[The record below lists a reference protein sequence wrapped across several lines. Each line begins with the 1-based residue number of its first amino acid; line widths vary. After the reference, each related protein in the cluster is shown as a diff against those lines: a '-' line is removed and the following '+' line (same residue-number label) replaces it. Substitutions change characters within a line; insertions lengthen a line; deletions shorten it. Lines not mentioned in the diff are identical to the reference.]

1 MARAVEPPRGH
12 FESESATISDVPSE
26 IIGPSGAGQSAPAPV
41 DRRARKRI
49 ERRERLLDLAAD
61 LVDRDGLDGVTMA
74 ALAESADYAPAS
86 LYTYFSSR
94 SALLAA
100 LQQRALATLARVAR
114 EHVTACDDALVHH
127 VESTPAALALA
138 RLWAFSD
145 LFLAAPQRHPRE
157 FRLQQDLLVDADA
170 EDTGDAATVVPVA
183 MEVLDVPRRL
193 LTDAVAAGALAS
205 HRPVHDPLGEPVD
218 GALLR
223 TFSWV
228 VALNGA
234 SLADRLATG
243 LPTTGAVLG
252 AELTHALL
260 LGWGADAAELDAARR
275 LADGLGKHLSP
286 GAGR

>member
-1 MARAVEPPRGH
+1 M
-12 FESESATISDVPSE
+12 PSE
-26 IIGPSGAGQSAPAPV
+26 IIAPSVAGPSAAGPPASAPL

-61 LVDRDGLDGVTMA
+61 LVERDGLDGVTMA

-100 LQQRALATLARVAR
+100 LQQRALATLGRAAR
-114 EHVTACDDALVHH
+114 EHVTACDDALAQH
-127 VESTPAALALA
+127 VESARAAAALA

-157 FRLQQDLLVDADA
+157 FRLQQDLLVNADA
-170 EDTGDAATVVPVA
+170 EETGDAATVVPVA

-193 LTDAVAAGALAS
+193 LTDAVDAGALAA

-260 LGWGADAAELDAARR
+260 LGWGADPSELEVARR
-275 LADGLGKHLSP
+275 LADGLGQHLSS
-286 GAGR
+286 GAER